1 MKIVT
6 AGTIHSD
13 SGEIL
18 ILRRGPQESLSGFW
32 EFAGGK
38 VENGESEQACLKREL
53 KEELGIE
60 VSVGEFIEESHY
72 IYEHGEFILRA
83 YEAIITG
90 GKIELS
96 VHDDSAWV
104 DPEKLQDYKLA
115 PADIPIAK
123 KLALKQ

>member
-1 MKIVT
+1 M
-6 AGTIHSD
+6 
-13 SGEIL
+13 
-18 ILRRGPQESLSGFW
+18 
-32 EFAGGK
+32 
-38 VENGESEQACLKREL
+38 
-53 KEELGIE
+53 
-60 VSVGEFIEESHY
+60 
-72 IYEHGEFILRA
+72 LRA

>member
-6 AGTIHSD
+6 AGIIHND

-96 VHDDSAWV
+96 VHDDSVWV